1 MDGMLNRRTLLNL
14 AIAAL
19 LLFAQYGAVT
29 HALSH
34 VHAGQPAQSQQHDG
48 GKQSS
53 PSVACAFHASFA
65 QVLGAVGS
73 CGWSPLA
80 AAGVEAPA
88 QPRLLSA
95 YAPRLLVP
103 LSRGPPALL

>member
-1 MDGMLNRRTLLNL
+1 MEGMLNRRTLLNL

-34 VHAGQPAQSQQHDG
+34 LHSGQPVQSQQHDG

-53 PSVACAFHASFA
+53 PSVACAFHVSFA

-73 CGWSPLA
+73 CGLSPLA
-80 AAGVEAPA
+80 AAAVEAPER
-88 QPRLLSA
+88 PRLLSA
-95 YAPRLLVP
+95 FAPRLLAP
-103 LSRGPPALL
+103 SPRGPPALL

>member
-1 MDGMLNRRTLLNL
+1 MEGMLNRRNLLNL

-34 VHAGQPAQSQQHDG
+34 VHAGKPAQSQQHDG

-53 PSVACAFHASFA
+53 SSVACAFHASFA
-65 QVLGAVGS
+65 EVLGAVGS
-73 CGWSPLA
+73 CGFSPLA
-80 AAGVEAPA
+80 AAAVEAPVPL
-88 QPRLLSA
+88 QLSSA
-95 YAPRLLVP
+95 FAPRLLIP
-103 LSRGPPALL
+103 DSRGPPALL